1 MLLVRYNCFSR
12 SDEYRKFPSSRF
24 PCSVLSPSRP
34 ANRILRDPGAASR
47 DDAIFSG
54 ENLLQEHQFQ
64 KCSNSVPLISQ
75 KKTFFW
81 PISEEFQSGVV
92 FLIDRISC
100 LTREDSRKKDSA
112 KLRKSEAVTPAQVY
126 NIRRSIFR
134 ADLSEV
140 YRKICI
146 AVRDFYTV
154 AGGDRSLQSLK
165 Y

>member
-1 MLLVRYNCFSR
+1 MAVTVSFECFDCFDSKFLWSPAETLIKYNKPSWQCSSPNLPCFIYYDIGLCSSQNFPTQDTKADFETNSSVLLVRYNCFSR

-75 KKTFFW
+75 KKYF
-81 PISEEFQSGVV
+81 SGQSAG
-92 FLIDRISC
+92 SS
-100 LTREDSRKKDSA
+100 SRA
-112 KLRKSEAVTPAQVY
+112 
-126 NIRRSIFR
+126 
-134 ADLSEV
+134 
-140 YRKICI
+140 
-146 AVRDFYTV
+146 
-154 AGGDRSLQSLK
+154 
-165 Y
+165 